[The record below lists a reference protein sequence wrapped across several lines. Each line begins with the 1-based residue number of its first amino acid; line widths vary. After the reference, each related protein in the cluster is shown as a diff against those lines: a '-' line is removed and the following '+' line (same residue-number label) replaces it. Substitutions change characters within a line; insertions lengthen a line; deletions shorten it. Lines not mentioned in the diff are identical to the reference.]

1 MKYYF
6 ALDHY
11 NYARWVSIHLV
22 DCKALKFTAPN
33 VFTSFMDG
41 CFMFQKMNTEF
52 LRIPLD
58 QVHKQNNANIKGVAG
73 ATHLVNRTDEAG
85 LIRLEL
91 CSNELAMMIQEFE
104 NELYDGDDDDEEHF
118 NATRK
123 HHKDTLSFQKCFFED
138 AAKLCSNFT
147 YSPFELSEITRID
160 DTSVRFDP
168 RIIADT
174 KLLESNGEQ
183 QFNMFWND
191 RLIYSKAPVSDT
203 IKKNNFCLMG
213 NAAITSLPKDP
224 MLIQAM
230 VTKLRATYV
239 ARQKHAEISFQ
250 SEMFGIVQIIS
261 TDSRSLY
268 HGSKSDIL
276 KGFKN
281 ETQPKMHEN
290 NSALIV
296 DLSVIV
302 KKIGQQTFRTFK
314 ELATNMYKHIMSLGV
329 EFKLKESTLSQT
341 DILKIA

>member
-104 NELYDGDDDDEEHF
+104 NELYDGDDDDEEDF

-123 HHKDTLSFQKCFFED
+123 LHEDTLSFQKRFSKMLQNCITI
-138 AAKLCSNFT
+138 LPT
-147 YSPFELSEITRID
+147 ILS
-160 DTSVRFDP
+160 S
-168 RIIADT
+168 
-174 KLLESNGEQ
+174 L
-183 QFNMFWND
+183 
-191 RLIYSKAPVSDT
+191 VS
-203 IKKNNFCLMG
+203 
-213 NAAITSLPKDP
+213 
-224 MLIQAM
+224 
-230 VTKLRATYV
+230 
-239 ARQKHAEISFQ
+239 
-250 SEMFGIVQIIS
+250 
-261 TDSRSLY
+261 
-268 HGSKSDIL
+268 
-276 KGFKN
+276 
-281 ETQPKMHEN
+281 
-290 NSALIV
+290 
-296 DLSVIV
+296 
-302 KKIGQQTFRTFK
+302 
-314 ELATNMYKHIMSLGV
+314 
-329 EFKLKESTLSQT
+329 
-341 DILKIA
+341 

>member
-1 MKYYF
+1 
-6 ALDHY
+6 
-11 NYARWVSIHLV
+11 
-22 DCKALKFTAPN
+22 
-33 VFTSFMDG
+33 
-41 CFMFQKMNTEF
+41 
-52 LRIPLD
+52 
-58 QVHKQNNANIKGVAG
+58 
-73 ATHLVNRTDEAG
+73 
-85 LIRLEL
+85 
-91 CSNELAMMIQEFE
+91 
-104 NELYDGDDDDEEHF
+104 
-118 NATRK
+118 
-123 HHKDTLSFQKCFFED
+123 
-138 AAKLCSNFT
+138 
-147 YSPFELSEITRID
+147 
-160 DTSVRFDP
+160 
-168 RIIADT
+168 
-174 KLLESNGEQ
+174 
-183 QFNMFWND
+183 
-191 RLIYSKAPVSDT
+191 
-203 IKKNNFCLMG
+203 MG

-341 DILKIA
+341 DILKMTEELEASWYSMTRQNSLMILLTISKKIAKTRITLISI